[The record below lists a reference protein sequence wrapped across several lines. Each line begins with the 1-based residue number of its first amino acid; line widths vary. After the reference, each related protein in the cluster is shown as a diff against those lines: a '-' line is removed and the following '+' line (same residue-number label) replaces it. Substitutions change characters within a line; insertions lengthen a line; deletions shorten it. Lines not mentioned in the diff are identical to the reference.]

1 MQWVDASTITISWTD
16 QKHDLLSLTQ
26 SVHLPDIETSCT
38 FTATLEQDIEGGAI
52 IVGCIDSEV
61 IWLCF

>member
-16 QKHDLLSLTQ
+16 QKHELLTLTP
-26 SVHLPDIETSCT
+26 SVHLPGIKSCT
-38 FTATLEQDIEGGAI
+38 FIATLEHDNEGGAV

-61 IWLCF
+61 IWLCC